1 LSIVKIKTLNNVRGL
16 MKKEFM
22 VKRIIRKAK
31 CPFCNSYEYDIL
43 RTFTD
48 GRWIDTYCRCEECG
62 KTFTLEC
69 KAKKAY
75 YRTELI
81 NK

>member
-1 LSIVKIKTLNNVRGL
+1 MAKKLIENNVIGR
-16 MKKEFM
+16 
-22 VKRIIRKAK
+22 AK
-31 CPFCNSYEYDIL
+31 CPFCNSIEYDIL

-62 KTFTLEC
+62 KTFTLVC

>member
-1 LSIVKIKTLNNVRGL
+1 
-16 MKKEFM
+16 MEKEFM

-43 RTFTD
+43 RTVTD

-62 KTFTLEC
+62 KTFTLVC

-75 YRTELI
+75 YWAEEI
-81 NK
+81 FSKAD